1 MVIKGPQEY
10 MAYLLRLWPVQ
21 GQGKTIWRAS
31 LEDAQS
37 SECRNF
43 TNLADLFT
51 YLQARTDALS
61 NSKAEGDEKW
71 P

>member
-1 MVIKGPQEY
+1 MAVKVPQEY
-10 MAYLLRLWPVQ
+10 KAYLLRLWPAQ
-21 GQGKTIWRAS
+21 GRGKTIWRAS

-37 SECRNF
+37 GECRNF

-61 NSKAEGDEKW
+61 NSKAKGDKK
-71 P
+71 